1 MMQNKWHDSY
11 LFLFMILLST
21 CTAER
26 TTNSEWSEPITGMTF
41 VRIPPGKF
49 MMGTPPGEDGQLK
62 QGPAH
67 EVEITRPFYMGK
79 YEVTQGEWQQIMG
92 DNPSHFKALGDRF
105 PVENINWH
113 EAQIFIQR
121 LNALNPQYRFALP
134 TEAQWEYACRAG
146 TSTPF
151 NTGENLSTA
160 DANYDG
166 RYPYREFPQGRY
178 RDQPT
183 VVGSFPANDWG
194 LHDMHGNVW
203 EWCEDWFCEYPSE
216 PAKDPLGE
224 CETDLK
230 VIRGGS
236 WYFNAE
242 SARSARR
249 YTHNPHDRGF
259 SLGFRLV
266 RKIVDA
272 DFDE

>member
-1 MMQNKWHDSY
+1 MMQNKWRYSY
-11 LFLFMILLST
+11 LLVLLIFLGA
-21 CTAER
+21 CRNNDTAQQHW
-26 TTNSEWSEPITGMTF
+26 TEPHTGMAF

-49 MMGTPPGEDGQLK
+49 LMGTPVSKVGQLK
-62 QGPAH
+62 LGRSH
-67 EVEITRPFYMGK
+67 EVEITRAFYIGK

-92 DNPSHFKALGDRF
+92 DNPSHFKALGDNF

-113 EAQIFIQR
+113 EAQTFIR
-121 LNALNPQYRFALP
+121 LLNELNPPYRFALP

-151 NTGENLSTA
+151 NTGENLSSD

-166 RYPYREFPQGRY
+166 RYPYRKFPKGHY
-178 RDQPT
+178 RNQPT
-183 VVGSFPANDWG
+183 AVGSFPANGWG

-203 EWCEDWFCEYPSE
+203 EWCADWFCEYPAE
-216 PAKDPLGE
+216 PAKDPFGE

-249 YTHNPHDRGF
+249 YTHNPVDRGF

-266 RKIVDA
+266 REVVA
-272 DFDE
+272 VDFDE